1 LNQKIYRHIEAC
13 HNLDTI
19 GGYPY
24 VYLDGVVFKRSWVG
38 EVRNASMLVAIGIGK
53 DGFQHVL
60 GIAEDG
66 KAELAGRQGPSY
78 ST

>member
-1 LNQKIYRHIEAC
+1 M
-13 HNLDTI
+13 
-19 GGYPY
+19 
-24 VYLDGVVFKRSWVG
+24 YLDGVVFKRSWVG